1 MVQSLPPVTGNGW
14 PACVKTQPPSGGIT
28 TRKCEEFRTHLQKA
42 LQAGLSPQSN
52 PSGPER
58 LPPADPPREVE
69 MSPDGDASRSLAP
82 EGQPSLCGGGGELAE
97 WLSLINP
104 SGGVEVVA
112 AAAPA
117 AIVPPGVVEVT
128 ELVERWVR
136 RAALGGDQR
145 RGAVRLD
152 IGQGRFSGAEL
163 TVVAESGRVSVELRL
178 PANLNE
184 ADLSERLR
192 ARLERRGYTADVVVR
207 RFTLRS

>member
-1 MVQSLPPVTGNGW
+1 MVQPLPPTTESGR
-14 PACVKTQPPSGGIT
+14 PAYVRPQHPGAATT
-28 TRKCEEFRTHLQKA
+28 TRKCEEFRTHLHKVIH
-42 LQAGLSPQSN
+42 AGAGAPSN
-52 PSGPER
+52 PSGSER
-58 LPPADPPREVE
+58 PPQGSVARERE
-69 MSPDGDASRSLAP
+69 ISPDVELSRSLAP

-104 SGGVEVVA
+104 PGGVEVVPM
-112 AAAPA
+112 APA
-117 AIVPPGVVEVT
+117 APTVPPGVAEVA

-136 RAALGGDQR
+136 RAALGGNQR

-184 ADLSERLR
+184 SDLSERLR

-207 RFTLRS
+207 